1 MNNVISENIDLN
13 SENFIVYNVTVSNY
27 DLKFVK
33 SLITNRWWVSL
44 ENTNLVQIEKSYIP
58 CVEDDYLLSKN
69 SILSDRILSRIKN
82 KIS

>member
-1 MNNVISENIDLN
+1 MNNVIVENIDLN
-13 SENFIVYNVTVSNY
+13 SENFIVYNVTVNNY

>member
-1 MNNVISENIDLN
+1 MKKVFVVD
-13 SENFIVYNVTVSNY
+13 NY

-33 SLITNRWWVSL
+33 SLITNRWWVGL
-44 ENTNLVQIEKSYIP
+44 ENINPVQMEKSFIP